1 MTALT
6 WDGVGTR
13 FYETGVSKGV
23 LYIPDSA
30 GVYSTGFAWN
40 GLTAITEKPS
50 GATANPQFADNMK
63 WLNLISV
70 EEFMADIDALTY
82 PDQFAQCDGSA
93 EPVAGVRIGQQ
104 TRKPFGLAYN
114 TLMGNDLSG
123 TDLGYKIHLVWGA
136 LAAPS
141 QKAHK
146 SVNDKPEAMPF
157 QWSLT
162 TTPMTVPGYKPTA
175 SMVIDSTKVDPTKLA
190 SLESLLYG
198 STGANPQLP
207 TPAAVIS
214 LIQGTLTTVSPVAP
228 TYVQGTHTITIPTVT
243 GVVYTINGQVVAAGA
258 VIITTDTIVA
268 ARPAVGYAFPQVTD
282 NDWLYVF

>member
-30 GVYSTGFAWN
+30 GVYNTGFAWN

-82 PDQFAQCDGSA
+82 PAEFEQCDGTA
-93 EPVAGVRIGQQ
+93 EPVNGVLVGQQ
-104 TRKPFGLAYN
+104 NRQPFGLSYK
-114 TLMGNDLSG
+114 TLMGNDLQG
-123 TDLGYKIHLVWGA
+123 TDLGYKIHLVYGA
-136 LAAPS
+136 LAQPS

-146 SVNDKPEAMPF
+146 TVNDKPEAMAF
-157 QWSLT
+157 QWAIT
-162 TTPMTVPGYKPTA
+162 TTPVSVPGLKPTA
-175 SMVIDSTKVDPTKLA
+175 SLTIDSTKVDPARLA

-198 STGANPQLP
+198 SVGADPQLP
-207 TPAAVIS
+207 LPGAVIA
-214 LIQGTLTTVSPVAP
+214 LLEGTVTQVAPVAP
-228 TYVQGTHTITIPTVT
+228 TYTSGTHTIAIPTVT
-243 GVVYTINGQVVAAGA
+243 GVVYTIDGNVVSGNV
-258 VIITTDTIVA
+258 VITVDTLVS
-268 ARPAVGYAFPQVTD
+268 ARPADGYSFPAVTD
-282 NDWLYVF
+282 NDWLFTY